1 VVTLS
6 TTNNGQEVD
15 VAWTKPDDKGAE
27 ILSYTISFR
36 KADLT
41 FSTNLA
47 DCDGSNALII
57 SDASCTIPLS
67 SFTSAPFSLQ
77 FPDEIIV
84 KIVATNIKGDSEES
98 PQGSGATVITAP
110 DAPL

>member
-1 VVTLS
+1 MVNLS

-47 DCDGSNALII
+47 DCDGSTAQTI
-57 SDASCTIPLS
+57 SDASCSIPLA
-67 SFTSAPFSLQ
+67 SFTGSPFSLQ
-77 FPDEIIV
+77 LADQIIV
-84 KIVATNIKGDSEES
+84 KVVATNIKGDS
-98 PQGSGATVITAP
+98 
-110 DAPL
+110 